1 MRDDDDEIARAERN
15 LINFMNEVGESRFYD
30 QISLFR
36 SNMVGALNQT
46 MVAHSGVAIEGVQAA
61 TTTRIMVVG
70 GMGAA
75 AVQ

>member
-15 LINFMNEVGESRFYD
+15 LINFMNEVGESRFYY

-46 MVAHSGVAIEGVQAA
+46 MAAHSGVAIEVVQAA
-61 TTTRIMVVG
+61 TTTRIMVVE

-75 AVQ
+75 AVL